1 MPTPSMSSARPLLHQ
16 PDHGARADEAVR
28 RLVEHLQ
35 GGLDHGDADEFDR
48 QFAADVLWGS
58 PYGMTLAGFD
68 ALNPVHH
75 LLMDRQTAARS
86 RYEPVQTLMPT
97 PDVVITQVRRQALP
111 EADGTEPSGFS
122 EMAMYVLVRRDGRW
136 WLAAGQNTPI
146 ARQP

>member
-1 MPTPSMSSARPLLHQ
+1 MSSPRPRLHQ

-28 RLVEHLQ
+28 QLVEYLQ
-35 GGLDHGDADEFDR
+35 GGLDRGDADEFDR
-48 QFAADVLWGS
+48 PFSADVLWGS

-68 ALNPVHH
+68 ALNTAHH
-75 LLMDRQTAARS
+75 SLMAGQTVARS

-111 EADGTEPSGFS
+111 DVDGAEPSGFS
-122 EMAMYVLVRRDGRW
+122 EMAMYVLVHRDGEW

-146 ARQP
+146 ARKP